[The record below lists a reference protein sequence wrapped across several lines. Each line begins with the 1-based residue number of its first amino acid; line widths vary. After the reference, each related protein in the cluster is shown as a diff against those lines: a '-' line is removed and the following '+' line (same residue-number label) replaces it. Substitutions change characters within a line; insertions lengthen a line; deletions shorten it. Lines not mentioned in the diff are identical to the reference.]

1 MKHQCSFLFLLHLYK
16 NDIAHK
22 KIGKKNIKNSDIQN
36 NWLPLTA
43 KKMVD
48 PMMASNITINRIAVI
63 CFIRFCIQ
71 NPFVNKLNI

>member
-22 KIGKKNIKNSDIQN
+22 KDRKEKTSKNSDIQN

-43 KKMVD
+43 K
-48 PMMASNITINRIAVI
+48 
-63 CFIRFCIQ
+63 
-71 NPFVNKLNI
+71 

>member
-1 MKHQCSFLFLLHLYK
+1 MRKISKNIWKESESKIKMSTENEHQCSFLFLLHLYK

-43 KKMVD
+43 K
-48 PMMASNITINRIAVI
+48 
-63 CFIRFCIQ
+63 
-71 NPFVNKLNI
+71 

>member
-22 KIGKKNIKNSDIQN
+22 KMGKKNIKNSDIQN

-43 KKMVD
+43 K
-48 PMMASNITINRIAVI
+48 
-63 CFIRFCIQ
+63 
-71 NPFVNKLNI
+71 